1 MHADSHFYAQN
12 ITILPVYNKIF
23 ARERPKMRPQGF
35 DGITCEIDPDL
46 PIYRYEWI
54 QHNAK
59 AINEAFELD
68 NLINMNG
75 GNANVTYKDWISF
88 DLFEREA
95 LKIAYNKYATEE
107 NKKQQKMQA
116 DIDQKIEAAKEYKSA
131 FSGVT
136 KPTFIN

>member
-1 MHADSHFYAQN
+1 
-12 ITILPVYNKIF
+12 
-23 ARERPKMRPQGF
+23 MRPQGF
-35 DGITCEIDPDL
+35 DGETCEIDPDL

-54 QHNAK
+54 KYNAS
-59 AINEAFELD
+59 AICETFELD

-75 GNANVTYKDWISF
+75 GNANVTFKDWITF

-95 LKIAYNKYATEE
+95 LKMAYNKYASEE
-107 NKKQQKMQA
+107 NKKQQRMQA
-116 DIDQKIEAAKEYKSA
+116 DMEQKMEAAKEYKSA